1 MKDMLYAVLA
11 LITALTAAFFFYSYV
26 KSEEYTLYIV
36 IAIIAVILTIV
47 FGGLFLSGRVN
58 KTEDIHITE

>member
-1 MKDMLYAVLA
+1 MHA
-11 LITALTAAFFFYSYV
+11 ALTLV
-26 KSEEYTLYIV
+26 TL
-36 IAIIAVILTIV
+36 ILTAGSFYMYRGSANTMYLVATIVFLVLTLV

>member
-1 MKDMLYAVLA
+1 MKDLLYAVLA
-11 LITALTAAFFFYSYV
+11 LITALIAAFFFYSYV